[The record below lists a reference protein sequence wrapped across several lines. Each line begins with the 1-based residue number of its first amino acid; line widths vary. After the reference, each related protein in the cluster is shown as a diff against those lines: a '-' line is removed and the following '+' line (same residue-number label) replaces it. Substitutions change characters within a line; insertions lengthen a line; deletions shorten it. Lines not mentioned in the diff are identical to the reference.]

1 MRTATRRLRSA
12 ATRNP
17 GVADLE
23 LLTTAQVLA
32 LLQIGRT
39 KLWALVR
46 EEAFPAF
53 RIGEGRNSSLR
64 YRRTDVLRWLGLSW
78 LGSSSASHGQRHRGP
93 VRPEARPPSNCC
105 SIYQLVSWWSTV
117 ATTFRRSM
125 VPPVAC

>member
-1 MRTATRRLRSA
+1 MSD
-12 ATRNP
+12 P
-17 GVADLE
+17 E

-64 YRRTDVLRWLGLSW
+64 YRRTDVLHWLE
-78 LGSSSASHGQRHRGP
+78 RHRVNGASQE
-93 VRPEARPPSNCC
+93 RPQPEVSPPRAR
-105 SIYQLVSWWSTV
+105 
-117 ATTFRRSM
+117 
-125 VPPVAC
+125 